1 MLYKFNWEKIVYLE
15 NSSKFSLDHREKVD
29 ASDMND
35 SKDISEYGAEP
46 QVCKYCGMK
55 LTQNITHNGLIIMD
69 KKFSDNIMCIV
80 SLKKFYH
87 LKLFEK
93 C

>member
-1 MLYKFNWEKIVYLE
+1 MNMGQ
-15 NSSKFSLDHREKVD
+15 NHRFVVWYEI
-29 ASDMND
+29 NT
-35 SKDISEYGAEP
+35 
-46 QVCKYCGMK
+46 KY
-55 LTQNITHNGLIIMD
+55 HSYNGLIIMD

-93 C
+93 Y